1 MLFCADVFNDFLAKN
16 CPYIAAAIAFYT
28 LFSLFP
34 LALAIIAVAS
44 YLPGLNFEETQLA
57 RNIAEIIPVS
67 TKFISETIE
76 DVVKARVFAGTASVV
91 GLIWASSAAFGA
103 IRKGV
108 NSAWGINATRPFL
121 KERLMDFALVVGAG
135 LLFMLLMFVTP
146 FLESLEKM
154 MEYFAPD
161 MDSSLEFLWSFAAQS
176 ITLAV
181 TFLTFICIYR
191 FLPNTNVKFTD
202 VWPGALLA
210 SVAFYGAML
219 GFVWY
224 VKIFPV
230 YNAIYGSVSAIMALL
245 TWVYLSATIL
255 LLGALVTSRYANYV
269 STVGEGRSIRVLG
282 RALSNV
288 RLRVVDTKKS
298 Y

>member
-1 MLFCADVFNDFLAKN
+1 
-16 CPYIAAAIAFYT
+16 
-28 LFSLFP
+28 
-34 LALAIIAVAS
+34 VAS
-44 YLPGLNFEETQLA
+44 YLPGPDFEETQLA

-121 KERLMDFALVVGAG
+121 KERLIDFALVVGAG
-135 LLFMLLMFVTP
+135 LLFMLLMFATP

-154 MEYFAPD
+154 VEYFAPD
-161 MDSSLEFLWSFAAQS
+161 MDTSLDFLWGFVAQLV
-176 ITLAV
+176 TPVV

-191 FLPNTNVKFTD
+191 FLPNTNVEFAD
-202 VWPGALLA
+202 VWLGALLA
-210 SVAFYGAML
+210 AVAFYGAML

-224 VKIFPV
+224 VKIFPI

-255 LLGALVTSRYANYV
+255 LFGSLVTSKYANYV
-269 STVGEGRSIRVLG
+269 STVGEGRGIRLLG
-282 RALSNV
+282 KALSSV
-288 RLRVVDTKKS
+288 RLRVVDPKKS